1 MTSRSRRSPPASP
14 EFSALNKRSAN
25 GHGKRL
31 RTTKIVKEMTHSTLK
46 VDGPYLGTLEYDAQA
61 DNVKANGGNT
71 LHRLWEPNSEKF
83 DIAMPS
89 NKSKK
94 VQLSI
99 KQN

>member
-14 EFSALNKRSAN
+14 EFSALKRSAN

-31 RTTKIVKEMTHSTLK
+31 RTTGLVKEMTQRTLK
-46 VDGPYLGTLEYDAQA
+46 VDGPYLGTLKYDAHA
-61 DNVKANGGNT
+61 DNVKANGGDT

-83 DIAMPS
+83 DIAVPS

-94 VQLSI
+94 VQPSI